1 MKNVAIVGAN
11 GFIGSNLTKYLALH
25 GYHVI
30 AMVDPRFDYG
40 SLLSLPDV
48 ICIEFSLEH
57 LEVIYEDVRFD
68 NIDFLYHLAWV
79 GVNAKYRNDSE
90 AQLQNIPYGMKVLDF
105 CDVHHI
111 KRVLIPGS
119 AAELSCGGSVISGK
133 ECPAPSDMYS
143 ATKVAVRYICQTYA
157 KQKNIDLIWPL
168 ITSIYGP
175 GRDDNN
181 LISYAIKTLLRG
193 EKPSFTGLEQEWD
206 YLYIDDLMVA
216 LEGLGNRGISGKVYP
231 VASGIHCQMKTYV
244 ERIRDVIDP
253 ALPLGIGDL
262 PYKNPEKIDNQVFD
276 ISELVVDTGFSPKVL
291 FEEGIMNTIDYFKT
305 L

>member
-11 GFIGSNLTKYLALH
+11 GFIGSNLTKHLAFH

-40 SLLSLPDV
+40 FLQSVPNV
-48 ICIEFSLEH
+48 ICVEFSLEH
-57 LEVIYEDVRFD
+57 IEDLNEDARFD

-90 AQLQNIPYGMKVLDF
+90 TQLQNISYGMKVLDF
-105 CDVHHI
+105 CDIHHI

-119 AAELSCGGSVISGK
+119 AAELSCGNSIISGR

-193 EKPSFTGLEQEWD
+193 GKPSFTGLEQEWD
-206 YLYIDDLMVA
+206 YLYIDDLMAA
-216 LEGLGNRGISGKVYP
+216 LEGLGNRGIGGKVYP
-231 VASGIHCQMKTYV
+231 VASGYHCQMRTYV
-244 ERIRDVIDP
+244 ERIRDVINP
-253 ALPLGIGDL
+253 ALPLGIGEL

-276 ISELVVDTGFSPKVL
+276 ISELVDDIGFSPKVQ